1 MFFNFIIY
9 KRVRDRILKKAVL
22 IRAFRCPFNIMFP
35 IKERIV
41 RIIVLEDSWV
51 VVPCPGLP
59 WPPWGENKMRKSVR
73 HSQV

>member
-22 IRAFRCPFNIMFP
+22 IRVFRCPFNTMFR
-35 IKERIV
+35 IKGRV
-41 RIIVLEDSWV
+41 VGIIVSEDSWV
-51 VVPCPGLP
+51 VVPHPGFP
-59 WPPWGENKMRKSVR
+59 WPPWGENKRRKSVR